1 MKHSF
6 DPTSDFTPSAP
17 LTQALRSHGAACR
30 CALHSRRLFTG
41 GLLAAGATLAL
52 PSWSR
57 EGVEVGKRSSLAKL
71 APADQIEKA
80 AAQQYRQMMQEAGQ
94 QRALAP
100 DNHPQVVRLRSIAKQ
115 LMPFI
120 YSPNYH
126 STSRAANWK
135 WEINLIASK
144 QINAFCMPGGK
155 IAFYMGILQE
165 LQLNDD
171 EVAQIMGHEMAHAL
185 REHARER
192 MWKSFA
198 TRGVLEL
205 GSAWLGL
212 GDLGRIGADVG
223 AQLITMTFGR
233 EDETEAD
240 KIGLDMAARGGYNPE
255 ASVTLWQKMGAVSK
269 GALPQWLSTHPSNN
283 TRIRDLQ
290 ATISDVQSLYDKAP
304 QPTRRFEPPGKA

>member
-1 MKHSF
+1 MKKSF

-17 LTQALRSHGAACR
+17 LAQALRSHGAACR
-30 CALHSRRLFTG
+30 CAAHSRRLFTSS
-41 GLLAAGATLAL
+41 LVAAGATLAL
-52 PSWSR
+52 PAWSR
-57 EGVEVGKRSSLAKL
+57 EGVEVGKRSSMAKL
-71 APADQIEKA
+71 APADQIETA
-80 AAQQYRQMMQEAGQ
+80 AAQQYVQMTREAAQ

-100 DNHPQVVRLRSIAKQ
+100 DNHPQVIRLRSIAKQ
-115 LMPFI
+115 LLPFV

-135 WEINLIASK
+135 WEINLIGSK

-171 EVAQIMGHEMAHAL
+171 EVAQIMGHEIAHAL

-192 MWKSFA
+192 MGKSFA

-205 GSAWLGL
+205 GSALLGL
-212 GDLGRIGADVG
+212 GDLGRIGANVG
-223 AQLITMTFGR
+223 TQLLTMTFGR

-255 ASVTLWQKMGAVSK
+255 ASITLWKKMGAASK
-269 GALPQWLSTHPSNN
+269 GAPPEWLSTHPSND

-290 ATISDVQSLYDKAP
+290 ATIPDVQSLYDKAP
-304 QPTRRFEPPGKA
+304 RPTRRFEPPGKG

>member
-1 MKHSF
+1 MNISF
-6 DPTSDFTPSAP
+6 DPVAEFTPSAP
-17 LTQALRSHGAACR
+17 LALALRNHGAGCR
-30 CALHSRRLFTG
+30 CAAHSRRLFTG

-52 PSWSR
+52 PAWAR
-57 EGVEVGKRSSLAKL
+57 EGVEVGKRSSMAKL
-71 APADQIEKA
+71 APADQIESA
-80 AAQQYRQMMQEAGQ
+80 AAMQYQQMLQEAGR

-100 DNHPQVVRLRSIAKQ
+100 DNHPQVVRLRGIAKQ
-115 LMPFI
+115 LLPFI

-135 WEINLIASK
+135 WEVNLIGSK
-144 QINAFCMPGGK
+144 EINAFCMPGGK

-171 EVAQIMGHEMAHAL
+171 EVAQIMGHEIAHAL

-192 MWKSFA
+192 LGKSFA

-205 GSAWLGL
+205 GSALLGL
-212 GDLGRIGADVG
+212 GDLGRIGANVG
-223 AQLITMTFGR
+223 TQLLTMTFGR

-240 KIGLDMAARGGYNPE
+240 KIGLDMAARGGYNPQ
-255 ASVTLWQKMGAVSK
+255 ASISLWQKMGAASK
-269 GALPQWLSTHPSNN
+269 GAPPQWLSTHPSND

-290 ATISDVQSLYDKAP
+290 ATLPDVQSLYDKAP
-304 QPTRRFEPPGKA
+304 RPTQRFEPPKKG

>member
-1 MKHSF
+1 MKNAF
-6 DPTSDFTPSAP
+6 DPTSDFAPSAP
-17 LTQALRSHGAACR
+17 LAQALRSHGAAC
-30 CALHSRRLFTG
+30 RLFTG

-52 PSWSR
+52 PVWSR
-57 EGVEVGKRSSLAKL
+57 EGVEVGKRSSMAKL
-71 APADQIEKA
+71 APADQIETA
-80 AAQQYRQMMQEAGQ
+80 AAQQYVQMTREAAQ

-100 DNHPQVVRLRSIAKQ
+100 DNHPQVIRLRSIAKQ
-115 LMPFI
+115 LLPFV

-135 WEINLIASK
+135 WEINLIGS
-144 QINAFCMPGGK
+144 K

-171 EVAQIMGHEMAHAL
+171 EVAQIIGHEIAHAL

-192 MWKSFA
+192 MGKSFA

-205 GSAWLGL
+205 GSALLGL
-212 GDLGRIGADVG
+212 GDLGRVG
-223 AQLITMTFGR
+223 ANVGSQLITMTFGR

-255 ASVTLWQKMGAVSK
+255 AGVSLWKKMGAASK
-269 GALPQWLSTHPSNN
+269 GAPPEWLSTHPSNE

-290 ATISDVQSLYDKAP
+290 ATIPDVQSLYDKAP
-304 QPTRRFEPPGKA
+304 RPGRRFEPPSRG